1 MISSSK
7 MNKQPILFLDSGLGS
22 LPYAYFFHTRNE
34 HERVVCVA
42 DRGNFP
48 YGPKSRETLRE
59 LLDSLLK
66 KLISLYE
73 PKMLVIACNTASI
86 SAIDFLREKNPD
98 LPIIGTVPAVK
109 PAVIASKTRK
119 VAVIGT
125 ERTIKESVIWEL
137 AKRYGPDCEILGT
150 AAPELVEF
158 VEHRLWCSTPEERFD
173 VVNSYMGKFH
183 SAGVDSVVLACT
195 HFLLLKEDFVRAAAG
210 KEMGI
215 FDSVEGVARRV
226 ESLLDEED
234 GKLRSPSTGAVIA
247 PLIVITGD
255 GKPEP
260 YWDHLAGRFGFSFA
274 VISDTDAVKG

>member
-1 MISSSK
+1 

-22 LPYAYFFHTRNE
+22 FPYAYFFHSRNE
-34 HERVVCVA
+34 HERVICIA
-42 DRGNFP
+42 DRENFP
-48 YGPKSRETLRE
+48 YGPKSRETHRE
-59 LLDSLLK
+59 LLDSLLE

-73 PKMLVIACNTASI
+73 PKMLVIACNTASV
-86 SAIDFLREKNPD
+86 SALDFLREKNPD
-98 LPIIGTVPAVK
+98 LPIVGTVPAVK

-137 AKRYGPDCEILGT
+137 AERYGPDCEILGT

-158 VEHRLWCSTPEERFD
+158 VEHSLWTSTPEERFD
-173 VVNSYMGKFH
+173 MVNSYMEEFH

-195 HFLLLKEDFVRAAAG
+195 HFLLLEEDFLRAAAG
-210 KEMGI
+210 KNIGI
-215 FDSVEGVARRV
+215 FDSVEGIIRRV
-226 ESLLDEED
+226 ESLLDENG
-234 GKLRSPSTGAVIA
+234 GKLRSPLTGAVTA

-260 YWDHLAGRFGFSFA
+260 YWESLAGHFGFSFA
-274 VISDTDAVKG
+274 GISDTDSVKG